1 MCQLGVAGLLQVP
14 VGVVEAVVDLQLRD
28 ALAASIHRDQA
39 TLETDMHQPHQLAAL
54 AALLELCS
62 LVAQPVLHDDKAA
75 TSWCR
80 IHSP

>member
-1 MCQLGVAGLLQVP
+1 MCRLGVAGLLQVP

-28 ALAASIHRDQA
+28 ALVASIHRDQA
-39 TLETDMHQPHQLAAL
+39 TPETDMHQPHQL